1 MPGHLH
7 LAHTQGETYADR
19 SSERSIRVVLADD
32 HALMRRSLRL
42 VLDRVEGLEVLA
54 EAKDMTAVVRH
65 MQSELPDVLVLD
77 LSMPKGSSIEAIRR
91 LRERGPSVQIVVLTM
106 EDSSVLA
113 QQTLDAGAIGF
124 VIKNFADAEL
134 PEAVRHAARGEP
146 YFSRRLAPR
155 LASLRR
161 SSRSRA
167 HGAVR
172 PKSCA

>member
-1 MPGHLH
+1 MPGHLK
-7 LAHTQGETYADR
+7 LAPAQTEIDAGR

-91 LRERGPSVQIVVLTM
+91 LRERVPSVQIVVLTM
-106 EDSSVLA
+106 QDSSELA
-113 QQTLDAGAIGF
+113 QQALDAGAIGF
-124 VIKNFADAEL
+124 VLKDLADAEL
-134 PEAVRHAARGEP
+134 PEAVRNAARGEP
-146 YFSRRLAPR
+146 YISRQ
-155 LASLRR
+155 LASRSR